1 MSPTAAADIGGP
13 YFEDL
18 RIGDRLGAPALTLT
32 SGHAA
37 LHQAVLGDRTTATL
51 DHALART
58 VFGGIV
64 PAPPG
69 LVVDVSIGHSSV
81 LTRRVRAN
89 LFYRGLQLHR
99 LPAIGDTLH
108 TRTEVVALKQNRSRP
123 DRPATGLAVLRI
135 RTADGEGRPVLDFER
150 CAMLPLRD
158 PAARTGHEDDV
169 NAGRAEV
176 DMDGVTELASGWDLG
191 ALREAVEG
199 PHAAQLSVGDRFE
212 IDVADPVT
220 GATELSRLTLNLAT
234 VHHDPRATGTGY
246 RLVYGGHAIG
256 LAAHQAARALPGLAA
271 VLAWHGCDHPAPV
284 REEDLLTSS
293 VTVEDLRP
301 LPDGGALAGLRS
313 VVTAHREDWSGEV
326 LDWRFVAAL
335 A

>member
-1 MSPTAAADIGGP
+1 MSPTAAVDIGGP
-13 YFEDL
+13 HFEDL
-18 RIGDRLGAPALTLT
+18 HIGDRLGAPGLTLT
-32 SGHAA
+32 AGHAA
-37 LHQAVLGDRTTATL
+37 LHQAVLGDRTAATL
-51 DHALART
+51 DHALARA
-58 VFGGIV
+58 VFGGVV

-81 LTRRVRAN
+81 FTRRVRAN

-99 LPAIGDTLH
+99 LPAMGDTLH
-108 TRTEVVALKQNRSRP
+108 TSTEVVALKQNRPRP

-135 RTADGEGRPVLDFER
+135 RTSDGEGRPVLDFER

-176 DMDGVTELASGWDLG
+176 DVDGVMELARGWDLA
-191 ALREAVEG
+191 ALRDAVEG
-199 PHAAQLSVGDRFE
+199 PYAAQLSVGDRFA
-212 IDVADPVT
+212 IDVGDPVT
-220 GATELSRLTLNLAT
+220 GATELARLTLNLAT
-234 VHHDPRATGTGY
+234 VHHDPRATGTGH

-293 VTVEDLRP
+293 LTVEDLRP

-313 VVTAHREDWSGEV
+313 VVTAHREAWSGEV

>member
-1 MSPTAAADIGGP
+1 VTASDIGGP
-13 YFEDL
+13 HFEDL
-18 RIGDRLGAPALTLT
+18 SIGDTLGAPALTLT

-37 LHQAVLGDRTTATL
+37 LHQAVLGDRMAATL
-51 DHALART
+51 DHGLARA
-58 VFGGIV
+58 VFGGVV

-81 LTRRVRAN
+81 FTRRVRAN

-99 LPAIGDTLH
+99 LPAVGDTLR
-108 TRTEVVALKQNRSRP
+108 TSTEVVALKQNRPRAG
-123 DRPATGLAVLRI
+123 RPATGLAVLRI
-135 RTADGEGRPVLDFER
+135 RTGDSDGRPVLDFER

-158 PAARTGHEDDV
+158 PAARTGHDDDV

-176 DMDGVTELASGWDLG
+176 DMNAVVGLASGWDLG
-191 ALREAVEG
+191 ALRDAVEG
-199 PHAAQLSVGDRFE
+199 PRADELSAGDAFD

-234 VHHDPRATGTGY
+234 VHHDPRATGTGH

-284 REEDLLTSS
+284 REEDLLTSRL
-293 VTVEDLRP
+293 TVEALAP
-301 LPDGGALAGLRS
+301 LPRGGALADLRS
-313 VVTAHREDWSGEV
+313 VVTAHRDDWTGEV
-326 LDWRFVAAL
+326 LDWRFVAAV

>member
-1 MSPTAAADIGGP
+1 VTASAIGGP
-13 YFEDL
+13 HFEDL
-18 RIGDRLGAPALTLT
+18 SIGDTLGAPALTLT

-37 LHQAVLGDRTTATL
+37 LHQAVLGDRMAATL
-51 DHALART
+51 DHGLARA
-58 VFGGIV
+58 VFGGVV

-81 LTRRVRAN
+81 FTRRVRAN

-99 LPAIGDTLH
+99 LPAVGDTLR
-108 TRTEVVALKQNRSRP
+108 TSTEVVALRQNRPRAG
-123 DRPATGLAVLRI
+123 RPATGLAVLRI
-135 RTADGEGRPVLDFER
+135 RTGDGDGRPVLDFER

-176 DMDGVTELASGWDLG
+176 DMNAVAGLASDWDLR
-191 ALREAVEG
+191 ALRDAVEG
-199 PHAAQLSVGDRFE
+199 PRADELSAGDAFD

-220 GATELSRLTLNLAT
+220 GATELSRLTLNLAS
-234 VHHDPRATGTGY
+234 VHHDPRATGTGH

-284 REEDLLTSS
+284 REEDLLTSRL
-293 VTVEDLRP
+293 TVEALAP
-301 LPDGGALAGLRS
+301 LPHGGALADLRS
-313 VVTAHREDWSGEV
+313 VVTAHRDDWTGEV
-326 LDWRFVAAL
+326 LDWRFVAAV